1 MSSNNIKILS
11 DLTPGQEGI
20 ITKVKGYGAFRKRIT
35 EMGFVPGVAVRVI
48 KKAPLGDPM
57 EVEIM
62 GYRISLRKNERNL
75 IEIVSTEE

>member
-57 EVEIM
+57 ELEIM
-62 GYRISLRKNERNL
+62 GYRISLRKNEGNL
-75 IEIVSTEE
+75 IEIVS